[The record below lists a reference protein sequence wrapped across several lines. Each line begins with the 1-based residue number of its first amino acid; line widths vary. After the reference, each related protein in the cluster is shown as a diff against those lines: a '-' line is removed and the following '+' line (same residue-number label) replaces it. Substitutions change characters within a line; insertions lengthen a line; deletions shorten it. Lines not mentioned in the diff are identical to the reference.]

1 MIPFNNRLFP
11 EAMLFNLKAMQTV
24 DPGLLRLKLQMRC
37 EPFSKLTYLL
47 LFWVWFELDNVGLFL
62 FNCWITVD

>member
-11 EAMLFNLKAMQTV
+11 EAILFNQKAMQTAV
-24 DPGLLRLKLQMRC
+24 SGLLRLKLQMKC
-37 EPFSKLTYLL
+37 EPFSKLMYLL
-47 LFWVWFELDNVGLFL
+47 LFCFWFELDSVGLFL